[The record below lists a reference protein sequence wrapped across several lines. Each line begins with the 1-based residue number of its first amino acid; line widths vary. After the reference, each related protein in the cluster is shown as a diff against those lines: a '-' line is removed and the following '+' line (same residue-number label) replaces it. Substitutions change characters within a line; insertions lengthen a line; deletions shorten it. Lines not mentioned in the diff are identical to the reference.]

1 MQIFGN
7 MKYVTFINLQSPFS
21 FGVYL
26 WKRALNVCHSGECGQ
41 KLLTSEHLL
50 SFIFSLNT
58 FKLDANHPLNTYLH
72 LWSLPAEHAQMLTP
86 QTLQYSSTKIFP
98 NTFISIMYL
107 LGI

>member
-50 SFIFSLNT
+50 
-58 FKLDANHPLNTYLH
+58 
-72 LWSLPAEHAQMLTP
+72 
-86 QTLQYSSTKIFP
+86 
-98 NTFISIMYL
+98 
-107 LGI
+107 